1 MHQHLAKI
9 TRLKDSVLI
18 LCSLTL
24 SCDTTLVR
32 QTQKFQH
39 LTVMSLHD
47 NGSSDVI
54 MRSSYSVN
62 VLESLDDVI
71 ADEQHKKV
79 TLLSNA
85 AAISEMLREVE
96 LNEEKTKHAISA
108 MNEAGNDIL
117 RKVDELKEM
126 TTLVVE
132 DNNKMA
138 GEIYAEKSIL
148 ATEAQ
153 ELQIRLF
160 NISEETKNFELTIE
174 QMNHTL
180 QRRLAASEEERAAAK
195 KAQLEREASAQKIL
209 REQQLSLEA
218 ANQKFRWL
226 EEQAKENAELKELL
240 VDRGHA
246 VDALHGEMLGI
257 FDSITELKLKVDMEL
272 PAEELLEQVSS
283 SLPSS
288 AVFFKCHFSAVDE
301 LLQQDSSSLGSAIDV
316 PQQSVSSDSLVKSA
330 SAKSGS
336 IESASL
342 KGDEKIVNIS
352 DDKFA
357 LDDSWDVVGD
367 DDEVVRVPS

>member
-1 MHQHLAKI
+1 
-9 TRLKDSVLI
+9 
-18 LCSLTL
+18 
-24 SCDTTLVR
+24 
-32 QTQKFQH
+32 
-39 LTVMSLHD
+39 
-47 NGSSDVI
+47 
-54 MRSSYSVN
+54 MRSNYSVN
-62 VLESLDDVI
+62 LLESLDDVI

-85 AAISEMLREVE
+85 AAISEMLQEVE

-126 TTLVVE
+126 TTLVME

-138 GEIYAEKSIL
+138 GEIYAENSIL

-153 ELQIRLF
+153 ELQTRLF

-180 QRRLAASEEERAAAK
+180 QRGLAASEEERAAAK

-226 EEQAKENAELKELL
+226 EEQAKENAKLKELL

-257 FDSITELKLKVDMEL
+257 FDSITELKLKVDKEF
-272 PAEELLEQVSS
+272 PAVESQEQVSS

-288 AVFFKCHFSAVDE
+288 AVFFKCPFSAVDE

-316 PQQSVSSDSLVKSA
+316 PQQPVSSDSFVKSA
-330 SAKSGS
+330 SAKSVS

-342 KGDEKIVNIS
+342 KCDEKIINIS

-367 DDEVVRVPS
+367 DDEVVCVPANPLYTADLS